1 MSKRRTRESRYAL
14 RSIGKAQ
21 NIVDMG
27 AMNAKQALEK
37 FDVDQVEHIIDEYL
51 KQYKKTSDFIP
62 AKEEQAMNVSKWED
76 VRAKKNSPEKLK
88 EINERVEH
96 LIEKYEDGFDKR
108 VQDVTSILEDN
119 GHGIYI
125 IGDLAHGKRITTNTR
140 LKVCVYNSGKI
151 VVQGNPEKKDE
162 VVELL
167 QKTYQ
172 DMVVR
177 G

>member
-1 MSKRRTRESRYAL
+1 MGSRYAT
-14 RSIGKAQ
+14 RSMQKAQ
-21 NIVDMG
+21 TTLGPAKKNIEV
-27 AMNAKQALEK
+27 AEQA
-37 FDVDQVEHIIDEYL
+37 IDEYL

-62 AKEEQAMNVSKWED
+62 VKGAGME
-76 VRAKKNSPEKLK
+76 
-88 EINERVEH
+88 NES
-96 LIEKYEDGFDKR
+96 GFDKR

-140 LKVCVYNSGKI
+140 LKVCVYKSGKI

-172 DMVVR
+172 DMAVR